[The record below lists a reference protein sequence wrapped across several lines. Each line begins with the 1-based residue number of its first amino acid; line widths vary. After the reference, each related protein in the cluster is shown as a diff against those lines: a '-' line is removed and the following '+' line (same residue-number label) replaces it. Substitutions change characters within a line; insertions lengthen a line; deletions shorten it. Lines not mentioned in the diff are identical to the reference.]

1 MPRTGRATSV
11 RGKPGRMVLVS
22 LILLVA
28 FLDTVNGVPYKR
40 SLLRLCSRSL
50 SDALALACKDRGY
63 NEPFSYSAETDPQDS
78 MGPGLVEECCYHQ
91 CSFSHLQQYCKQDT
105 ESSGGAVDKSVWIV
119 SLPYPSGRPGTT
131 SEEKSRSDTDYVA
144 GTIKCRIHG
153 LKGARKKGTNTDH
166 DDCVGCDGK
175 VSTRRH
181 RVGRHRRQRRRRLG
195 KIPEKT
201 SVDKTLKNED
211 FKGSSTP

>member
-1 MPRTGRATSV
+1 MP
-11 RGKPGRMVLVS
+11 
-22 LILLVA
+22 
-28 FLDTVNGVPYKR
+28 
-40 SLLRLCSRSL
+40 SRSRARIEDTTSRSPTARKRIL
-50 SDALALACKDRGY
+50 KTRWDLAWWR
-63 NEPFSYSAETDPQDS
+63 SAATISARSHTCNSTANRTQRV
-78 MGPGLVEECCYHQ
+78 PGAPCEWI
-91 CSFSHLQQYCKQDT
+91 
-105 ESSGGAVDKSVWIV
+105 DKSVWIV